1 MCLGGS
7 PKMPA
12 VAEPVR
18 PQDAKQ
24 PEQGAYGST
33 SSKRKNGAGAQPG
46 AMAASTL
53 LTGPSGIANQQLNLG
68 KSTLL
73 GA

>member
-12 VAEPVR
+12 VAEPVK
-18 PQDAKQ
+18 PQESKQ
-24 PEQGAYGST
+24 PAQGAFGST
-33 SSKRKNGAGAQPG
+33 STARKNMQSGGGGAA
-46 AMAASTL
+46 AASTL
-53 LTGPSGIANQQLNLG
+53 LTGPSGIENKQLSLG

-73 GA
+73 GM

>member
-1 MCLGGS
+1 MCLGS
-7 PKMPA
+7 TPKMPA
-12 VAEPVR
+12 VQDPVR

-33 SSKRKNGAGAQPG
+33 SAARKKAGG
-46 AMAASTL
+46 TSGAASTL
-53 LTGPSGIANQQLNLG
+53 LTGPSGIENKQLQLG

-73 GA
+73 GM

>member
-1 MCLGGS
+1 MCLGKS

-12 VAEPVR
+12 VPDPVK

-33 SSKRKNGAGAQPG
+33 SDARKKMQGGSG

-53 LTGPSGIANQQLNLG
+53 LTGPSGVENSQLRLNR
-68 KSTLL
+68 STLL

>member
-12 VAEPVR
+12 VPTPVK
-18 PQDAKQ
+18 PQEVKQ
-24 PEQGAYGST
+24 PAQGAFGST
-33 SSKRKNGAGAQPG
+33 STARKNIQGGMSAG
-46 AMAASTL
+46 ASTL
-53 LTGPSGIANQQLNLG
+53 LTGPSGVEADQLKLG
-68 KSTLL
+68 RSTLL

>member
-12 VAEPVR
+12 VPVAQK
-18 PQDAKQ
+18 PQETKQ
-24 PEQGAYGST
+24 VDQAAYGST
-33 SSKRKNGAGAQPG
+33 STARKDMQGPG
-46 AMAASTL
+46 GMAASTL
-53 LTGPSGIANQQLNLG
+53 LTGPSGIENKQLQLG
-68 KSTLL
+68 RSTLL